1 MRRPE
6 LRQAIEGPAQRAGL
20 RLEAGLTERFL
31 DEAGDEPGGLP
42 LIAHALMETWM
53 RRRGSVLTIDGFDA
67 AGGVAGA
74 IAQSAEQAYARLT
87 PPDRTAVRQLFL
99 RLVSPGEDTPD
110 TRRRLSWEDL
120 DPDERMSVLIE
131 QLARDRLLTVD
142 DRGVELVHETLI
154 QAWPRLA
161 DWIEEARDDLRM
173 HQRVARA
180 AAEWSAQGRDP
191 DLLYRG
197 APLAN
202 VLDWQDRAQVEL
214 TGASAAYLEASR
226 LAREAEE
233 QADAAAQKRRRRVR
247 TVAFSAL
254 SVFAVAAL
262 AASIVAFVALGHS
275 RDNETE
281 AEERLARGL
290 ATQGEALASTN
301 PKLALALAAESAA
314 RVDPIPPEA
323 QQAMAI
329 ARQSLSRQRIVP
341 GSDPIPVGDVVT
353 SVVTPDGST
362 LITGARDGTVRLWD
376 TATGEDT
383 TTSTGPS
390 AGIEEAAVDPGG
402 RWFVT
407 VGADG
412 LWRWDLMSEDK
423 EGVFVDQGSAAL
435 WSVAISPEGDR
446 VVTAGEDGVVQ
457 SYDTSTWKPSGEP
470 FTADVDFL
478 SVAFTPDGERV
489 LAGTGDGRVFLWDA
503 DDGSELGAPIEAHG
517 SDDVWELAIDPAGR
531 SVATASSDGTVK
543 VWSLDTGALEATPF
557 VDAAGVRSLEGAAG
571 IAWSPDGTT
580 LWVSGEDGLVHEWDR
595 ETETEL
601 GSSATGHEDLV
612 SDASIS
618 SDGTVLATLGRDQ
631 DVRLWD
637 IGAGEPITQ
646 LVVEVEEPLFGV
658 AVSGDGR
665 LTAAGDGNGVV
676 HVVDAAGDTIELEGH
691 EGRVFGVAFLP
702 DDRLVTAG
710 DDGSIRLWDASTGRS
725 IEVVEAAAPEPFTSV
740 AVSESGATLAT
751 SSIDGVIRV
760 WSVASLAEPVA
771 ETPPRP
777 TEANKVVFTP
787 SGDIAAAYSDG
798 MVRFWDQSG
807 EPVGEPL
814 EVDSDG
820 DAAHSVAVSSDGQRL
835 AAATATDGVTLW
847 DLSTRSRGMEL
858 NGQPV
863 VPVDVAFTP
872 DGAALVSS
880 TRDGIVSLWNA
891 ATGQAIGP
899 RFEHHGGAVWR
910 IAVSP
915 NSGVVT
921 ASLDGTVQTLDVLDL
936 ERACDLSSGSL
947 DRRARDRYLADRD
960 PTGCS

>member
-1 MRRPE
+1 
-6 LRQAIEGPAQRAGL
+6 
-20 RLEAGLTERFL
+20 
-31 DEAGDEPGGLP
+31 
-42 LIAHALMETWM
+42 
-53 RRRGSVLTIDGFDA
+53 
-67 AGGVAGA
+67 
-74 IAQSAEQAYARLT
+74 
-87 PPDRTAVRQLFL
+87 
-99 RLVSPGEDTPD
+99 
-110 TRRRLSWEDL
+110 
-120 DPDERMSVLIE
+120 
-131 QLARDRLLTVD
+131 
-142 DRGVELVHETLI
+142 
-154 QAWPRLA
+154 
-161 DWIEEARDDLRM
+161 
-173 HQRVARA
+173 
-180 AAEWSAQGRDP
+180 
-191 DLLYRG
+191 
-197 APLAN
+197 
-202 VLDWQDRAQVEL
+202 
-214 TGASAAYLEASR
+214 
-226 LAREAEE
+226 
-233 QADAAAQKRRRRVR
+233 
-247 TVAFSAL
+247 
-254 SVFAVAAL
+254 
-262 AASIVAFVALGHS
+262 
-275 RDNETE
+275 
-281 AEERLARGL
+281 
-290 ATQGEALASTN
+290 
-301 PKLALALAAESAA
+301 
-314 RVDPIPPEA
+314 
-323 QQAMAI
+323 
-329 ARQSLSRQRIVP
+329 
-341 GSDPIPVGDVVT
+341 
-353 SVVTPDGST
+353 
-362 LITGARDGTVRLWD
+362 
-376 TATGEDT
+376 
-383 TTSTGPS
+383 
-390 AGIEEAAVDPGG
+390 
-402 RWFVT
+402 
-407 VGADG
+407 
-412 LWRWDLMSEDK
+412 
-423 EGVFVDQGSAAL
+423 
-435 WSVAISPEGDR
+435 
-446 VVTAGEDGVVQ
+446 
-457 SYDTSTWKPSGEP
+457 
-470 FTADVDFL
+470 
-478 SVAFTPDGERV
+478 
-489 LAGTGDGRVFLWDA
+489 
-503 DDGSELGAPIEAHG
+503 
-517 SDDVWELAIDPAGR
+517 
-531 SVATASSDGTVK
+531 
-543 VWSLDTGALEATPF
+543 
-557 VDAAGVRSLEGAAG
+557 
-571 IAWSPDGTT
+571 
-580 LWVSGEDGLVHEWDR
+580 VSGEDGLVHEWDR

-702 DDRLVTAG
+702 DERLVTAG
-710 DDGSIRLWDASTGRS
+710 DDGSIRLWDAGTGRS